1 MGLRALVTQLLT
13 NFRLAGHLIFLSFA
27 SALHATV
34 ASFRA
39 TVSALDI
46 FAASAGVGTNAV
58 PLISPVAIITQ
69 FKDHEELVALWL
81 AHGDETIAEWDMQE
95 STSPRPVPE

>member
-1 MGLRALVTQLLT
+1 
-13 NFRLAGHLIFLSFA
+13 
-27 SALHATV
+27 
-34 ASFRA
+34 
-39 TVSALDI
+39 
-46 FAASAGVGTNAV
+46 
-58 PLISPVAIITQ
+58 VAIITQ